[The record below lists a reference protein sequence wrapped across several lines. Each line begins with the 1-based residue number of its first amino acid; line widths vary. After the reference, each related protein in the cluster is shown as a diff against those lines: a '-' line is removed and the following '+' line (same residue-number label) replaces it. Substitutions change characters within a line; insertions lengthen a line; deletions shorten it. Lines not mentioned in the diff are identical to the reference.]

1 MSENAIFWLLGIV
14 FTVLSSIIGYLLW
27 ATHKNGDRVSQVE
40 RDFAN
45 FRAEVPVKYANDAD
59 IARVEKAIGE
69 VRQELHTFT
78 TEIRTA
84 LTGVAATLNQLV
96 GANANR
102 G

>member
-1 MSENAIFWLLGIV
+1 MSEQAIFWLCGAGLTI
-14 FTVLSSIIGYLLW
+14 LSSILGYLLW
-27 ATHKNGDRVSQVE
+27 AVHKNTDRVVQVE